1 VSIIPKLL
9 CCTLVTSCLT
19 APVAASGE
27 PLRLDTAL
35 RDALGHHPRVRALA
49 AETHRLQGELTTAR
63 QWVPD
68 NPELGGDWTN
78 RDGPDDTTTDWEVSL
93 SQRVE
98 VAGQR
103 GHRVARAHRRLDA
116 LEAELAALRV
126 AVASKVREAFLALSV
141 ALRREQVAAEMVA
154 LNDRLVTIARAR
166 YAAGDVADAD
176 VALASLARSEALRRQ
191 LEETRATAAA
201 RRGLAVALGLER
213 LPAVEPGALVPPRP
227 PLPLGELE
235 PLLEG
240 HPRLAALDHERE
252 AAEADLALARAA
264 RFPDLT
270 VNAHAGEEESR
281 DTLLGVGLSLPLPLF
296 HRQQGA
302 IGAARTDGARL
313 AAEADRVRAELRQ
326 EVARARAGLVA
337 ALEEVALFDTEIL
350 PGLDTHLRRIHRA
363 YELGEM
369 DLATLTVTQ
378 AQVVAA
384 RFDHLQALLE
394 AWQAR
399 IDLDRAM
406 GRATSGPEG
415 APGNPPP
422 AERGRGGGHPE

>member
-1 VSIIPKLL
+1 VSTIPKSL
-9 CCTLVTSCLT
+9 CFALFAFCLA
-19 APVAASGE
+19 APAVASDE
-27 PLRLDTAL
+27 PLHLETAL
-35 RDALGHHPRVRALA
+35 RQALGRHPRVRALE
-49 AETHRLQGELTTAR
+49 AERLRLEGELAAAR

-98 VAGQR
+98 IAGQR
-103 GHRVARAHRRLDA
+103 GHRMDGARRRSDA

-126 AVASKVREAFLALSV
+126 EIAAAVRKAFTTLAVAE
-141 ALRREQVAAEMVA
+141 RREQVAAEMVS

-176 VALASLARSEALRRQ
+176 VALASLARSEALRRR
-191 LEETRATAAA
+191 LEEARTSAAA
-201 RRGLAVALGLER
+201 RRGLGVALGTER
-213 LPAVEPGALVPPRP
+213 LPEVETVALPSPALPP
-227 PLPLGELE
+227 PLVELE
-235 PLLEG
+235 PLLNN
-240 HPRLAALDHERE
+240 HPRLVALRRGRQ
-252 AAEADLALARAA
+252 AAEADLALARVA
-264 RFPDLT
+264 RLPDLT

-302 IGAARTDGARL
+302 IGAARTDRARRV
-313 AAEADRVRAELRQ
+313 ADADRVRAELHQ
-326 EVARARAGLVA
+326 AAQLARAALVT
-337 ALEEVALFDTEIL
+337 ALEEVALFNTEIL

-363 YELGEM
+363 YEVGEM
-369 DLATLTVTQ
+369 DLTTLTVTQ

-394 AWQAR
+394 AWRAR
-399 IDLDRAM
+399 CDLDRAL
-406 GRATSGPEG
+406 GLDPLATNARRTPE
-415 APGNPPP
+415 ATGNH
-422 AERGRGGGHPE
+422 R